1 MTHNND
7 LLFLA
12 GNREW
17 AGLVGLG
24 AEHRGDR
31 TYGAGPDGPPARTGR
46 QHQGLTHL
54 ICGQHGHRHDAH
66 CPAHA

>member
-31 TYGAGPDGPPARTGR
+31 TYGAGPDGPPAPGTYSPDLRPARPPPRRTLPSAR
-46 QHQGLTHL
+46 LKT
-54 ICGQHGHRHDAH
+54 
-66 CPAHA
+66 